1 MNSAALAESG
11 VADIVEAFENATL
24 EPGGFDHE
32 AHILVAWHYLQD
44 MSLIDAIARF
54 TRAIKRLTRKLGVAS
69 KYHETITWFYLI
81 KIAERCKAE
90 PGADWPRFRA
100 ANPDLFARK
109 PTLVEKYYSRTLLA
123 SATARRM
130 FVLPDLEA

>member
-1 MNSAALAESG
+1 MNSCAQAR
-11 VADIVEAFENATL
+11 VADIVAAFEKATL
-24 EPGGFDHE
+24 DPASFDHE
-32 AHILVAWHYLQD
+32 AHILVAWHYLQEL
-44 MSLIDAIARF
+44 SLLDAISRF
-54 TRAIKRLTRKLGVAS
+54 TSAIKQLTRKLGVAS